1 MTHKDDVVCHDHDIL
16 GKIRQEMSSKTLQ
29 DEFPI
34 HWLVWDNDFRGIE
47 KELSNNKSNVN
58 I

>member
-1 MTHKDDVVCHDHDIL
+1 MTHKDGVVCHDHDIL
-16 GKIRQEMSSKTLQ
+16 GKIRQEMSIKTLQ